1 MHDRKINEATEIL
14 RCSINLDKTFSLS
27 YIRRRKMLQLMD
39 VEVINME
46 TNPVAKHTLQICH
59 TALTGALDAALAVQ
73 SQSQKTM
80 EVLLEHSPVI
90 PREGK
95 RAVSDWFEAFRQQT
109 TAMKGVIDEGFK
121 PFHLYYEE

>member
-1 MHDRKINEATEIL
+1 ML
-14 RCSINLDKTFSLS
+14 LDKTFPVS
-27 YIRRRKMLQLMD
+27 YIMRRKMLQHMD
-39 VEVINME
+39 VEVSNME
-46 TNPVAKHTLQICH
+46 TNPVAKHTLQFCH

-90 PREGK
+90 PHEGK
-95 RAVSDWFEAFRQQT
+95 RAISDWFEAFRQQT
-109 TAMKGVIDEGFK
+109 TAMKGVVDEGFK